1 MRAYLD
7 TVITG
12 MEQTQKDAQEKEW
25 MALSV
30 ILEHM
35 GEKYQPELELVR
47 KRSSNWHLGEEMTL
61 LYVKQ
66 YKNQLRLE
74 NMTGFEPDFEQQ
86 IRDKLV
92 AYDKW
97 VVESDKEWKKE
108 WKIEKKKRDK
118 AEQERLKKE
127 QEEIAAVN
135 WKEFIGKKT
144 ITFRIKPEESGLVEQ
159 YAALSKERREEF
171 MRYASWI
178 LQNLVREDCEDSD
191 D

>member
-1 MRAYLD
+1 MD